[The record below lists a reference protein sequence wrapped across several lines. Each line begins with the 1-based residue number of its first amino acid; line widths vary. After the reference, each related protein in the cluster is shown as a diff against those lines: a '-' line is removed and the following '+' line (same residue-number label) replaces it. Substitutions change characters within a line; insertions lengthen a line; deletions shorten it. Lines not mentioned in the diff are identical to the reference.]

1 MAHAKYAEPGSQQL
15 RAFYV
20 QKKRKKRK
28 AEGGVSPPIPPAPSG
43 NGPLG
48 FNTLSTNTLGA

>member
-1 MAHAKYAEPGSQQL
+1 MADEKDKGKDDFSKPDSQQF

-28 AEGGVSPPIPPAPSG
+28 EQA
-43 NGPLG
+43 
-48 FNTLSTNTLGA
+48 

>member
-1 MAHAKYAEPGSQQL
+1 MADDKSKDQKYTKPDSQQF

-28 AEGGVSPPIPPAPSG
+28 DQEV
-43 NGPLG
+43 
-48 FNTLSTNTLGA
+48 

>member
-1 MAHAKYAEPGSQQL
+1 MANEQKQDNEKFAKPDSQQF

-28 AEGGVSPPIPPAPSG
+28 EDQA
-43 NGPLG
+43 
-48 FNTLSTNTLGA
+48 

>member
-1 MAHAKYAEPGSQQL
+1 MADDKEKDKSEFAKPDSKQF

-28 AEGGVSPPIPPAPSG
+28 VPEE
-43 NGPLG
+43 
-48 FNTLSTNTLGA
+48 

>member
-1 MAHAKYAEPGSQQL
+1 MADKSNDKQEFAKPDSQQL

-28 AEGGVSPPIPPAPSG
+28 EAAE
-43 NGPLG
+43 
-48 FNTLSTNTLGA
+48 

>member
-1 MAHAKYAEPGSQQL
+1 MADEDKQSKEKFAKPDSQQF

-28 AEGGVSPPIPPAPSG
+28 EDQA
-43 NGPLG
+43 
-48 FNTLSTNTLGA
+48 

>member
-1 MAHAKYAEPGSQQL
+1 MADKKTDNNEFAKPDSQQV

-28 AEGGVSPPIPPAPSG
+28 EQA
-43 NGPLG
+43 
-48 FNTLSTNTLGA
+48 

>member
-1 MAHAKYAEPGSQQL
+1 MADDNSEKKEFAKPDSQQF

-28 AEGGVSPPIPPAPSG
+28 AAEE
-43 NGPLG
+43 
-48 FNTLSTNTLGA
+48 

>member
-1 MAHAKYAEPGSQQL
+1 MADEEKQGKEKFARPDSKQF

-28 AEGGVSPPIPPAPSG
+28 EDQ
-43 NGPLG
+43 
-48 FNTLSTNTLGA
+48 

>member
-1 MAHAKYAEPGSQQL
+1 MADEDKQNKERFAKPDSQQF

-28 AEGGVSPPIPPAPSG
+28 EDQA
-43 NGPLG
+43 
-48 FNTLSTNTLGA
+48 

>member
-1 MAHAKYAEPGSQQL
+1 MADKKENEDHFAKPDSTPF

-28 AEGGVSPPIPPAPSG
+28 ENA
-43 NGPLG
+43 
-48 FNTLSTNTLGA
+48 

>member
-1 MAHAKYAEPGSQQL
+1 MADKNTEKQGFAKPDSQQL

-28 AEGGVSPPIPPAPSG
+28 EAAE
-43 NGPLG
+43 
-48 FNTLSTNTLGA
+48 

>member
-1 MAHAKYAEPGSQQL
+1 MADEQKQDKEKFAKPESLQF

-28 AEGGVSPPIPPAPSG
+28 EQ
-43 NGPLG
+43 
-48 FNTLSTNTLGA
+48 GA

>member
-1 MAHAKYAEPGSQQL
+1 MADEDKQNKEKLAKPDSQQF

-28 AEGGVSPPIPPAPSG
+28 EDQA
-43 NGPLG
+43 
-48 FNTLSTNTLGA
+48 